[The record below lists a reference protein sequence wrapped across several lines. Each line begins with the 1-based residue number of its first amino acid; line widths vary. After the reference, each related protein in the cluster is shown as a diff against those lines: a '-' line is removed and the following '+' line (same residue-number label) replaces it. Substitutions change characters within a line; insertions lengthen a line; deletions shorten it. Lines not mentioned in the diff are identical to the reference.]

1 MAIRTLRDLFISELK
16 DAYDA
21 EHRMTKALPKLIK
34 AASSEALVAALEAH
48 LEQTEEHI
56 ERLDEVFSMFDVSP
70 ARKTCKAMLG
80 LLAEGEELM
89 HEHGVEGMRDAALI
103 AAAQKVEH
111 YEMATY
117 GCLRTW
123 AQVMG
128 EKKAQELLQLTLNEE
143 GAADEAL
150 TVIALTL
157 NAEALD
163 EGDDEEEALVPST
176 RESNVTH
183 RPVKNTRS
191 R

>member
-1 MAIRTLRDLFISELK
+1 MASKTLRDLFISELK

-34 AASSEALVAALEAH
+34 AASSEALIAEFEAH

-56 ERLDEVFSMFDVSP
+56 ERLDHVFGMFDISP

-103 AAAQKVEH
+103 AAAQKIEH

-128 EKKAQELLQLTLNEE
+128 EKQAQELLQQTLDEE
-143 GAADEAL
+143 GATDERLTAL
-150 TVIALTL
+150 ALTL
-157 NAEALD
+157 NAEALE
-163 EGDDEEEALVPST
+163 EGDDEEALVPSS
-176 RESNVTH
+176 RESNITH
-183 RPVKNTRS
+183 RPVKHPRS

>member
-1 MAIRTLRDLFISELK
+1 MSAKTLRDLFIDELK
-16 DAYDA
+16 DCYDA
-21 EHRMTKALPKLIK
+21 EHRITKALPKMIK
-34 AASSEALVAALEAH
+34 AASSEDLVAGFEEH

-56 ERLDEVFSMFDVSP
+56 VRLEKVFKMFNVTP

-89 HEHGVEGMRDAALI
+89 EEDGVAGMRDAALI

-128 EKKAQELLQLTLNEE
+128 EDKARELLQQTLNEE
-143 GAADEAL
+143 GETDHTLTELALGLNQEAL
-150 TVIALTL
+150 GG
-157 NAEALD
+157 E
-163 EGDDEEEALVPST
+163 DEEEGAFVPSI
-176 RESNVTH
+176 RNSGGS
-183 RPVKNTRS
+183 TRS
-191 R
+191 TKNPRTK

>member
-1 MAIRTLRDLFISELK
+1 MASKTLRDLFISELK
-16 DAYDA
+16 DIYDA
-21 EHRMTKALPKLIK
+21 EHRLTKAVPKWIK
-34 AASSEALVAALEAH
+34 AASSEALVSALEDH

-56 ERLDEVFSMFDVSP
+56 ERLDRVFKMFDVTP

-89 HEHGVEGMRDAALI
+89 QEHGVEGMRDAALI

-128 EKKAQELLQLTLNEE
+128 EKKAEDLLQQTLDEE
-143 GAADEAL
+143 GAIDENL
-150 TVIALTL
+150 TTIALSL
-157 NAEALD
+157 NAEALE
-163 EGDDEEEALVPST
+163 EGDEAEEEAMVLSKN
-176 RESNVTH
+176 SNATS
-183 RPVKNTRS
+183 RTTKQSRS

>member
-1 MAIRTLRDLFISELK
+1 MASKTLRDLFISELK
-16 DAYDA
+16 DTYDA
-21 EHRMTKALPKLIK
+21 EHRLIKALPKLIK
-34 AASSEALVAALEAH
+34 AASSEELVSAFEAH
-48 LEQTEEHI
+48 LEQTEVHI
-56 ERLDEVFSMFDVSP
+56 ERLDRVFKLFGVTP

-89 HEHGVEGMRDAALI
+89 QEHGVEGMRDAALI

-128 EKKAQELLQLTLNEE
+128 EKKTQDLLQLTLDEE
-143 GAADEAL
+143 GATDESL
-150 TVIALTL
+150 TTIALML
-157 NAEALD
+157 NAEAL
-163 EGDDEEEALVPST
+163 EAGDDEEEGAMVLSKN
-176 RESNVTH
+176 SNATS
-183 RPVKNTRS
+183 RTTKQSRS

>member
-1 MAIRTLRDLFISELK
+1 MASKTLRDLFISELK
-16 DAYDA
+16 DTYDA
-21 EHRMTKALPKLIK
+21 EHRLTKALPKLIK
-34 AASSEALVAALEAH
+34 AASSEALVSAFEAH

-56 ERLDEVFSMFDVSP
+56 ERLDRVFKMFDVTP

-89 HEHGVEGMRDAALI
+89 QEHGVEGMRDAALI

-128 EKKAQELLQLTLNEE
+128 EKKAQDLLQQTLDEE
-143 GAADEAL
+143 GATDEGL
-150 TVIALTL
+150 TTIALML
-157 NAEALD
+157 NAEALE
-163 EGDDEEEALVPST
+163 EGDEEEDGAMVMSKHSSAHSRT
-176 RESNVTH
+176 T
-183 RPVKNTRS
+183 KQTRS

>member
-1 MAIRTLRDLFISELK
+1 MASKTLRDLFISELK
-16 DAYDA
+16 DTYDA
-21 EHRMTKALPKLIK
+21 EHRLIKALPKLIK
-34 AASSEALVAALEAH
+34 AASSEELVSAFEAH
-48 LEQTEEHI
+48 LEQTEVHI
-56 ERLDEVFSMFDVSP
+56 ERLDRVFKLFDVTP

-89 HEHGVEGMRDAALI
+89 QEHGVEGMRDAALI

-128 EKKAQELLQLTLNEE
+128 EKKAQDLLQQTLDEE
-143 GAADEAL
+143 GATDHGL
-150 TVIALTL
+150 TAIALTL
-157 NAEALD
+157 NAEAL
-163 EGDDEEEALVPST
+163 EEDDEDEEGAMVMSKN
-176 RESNVTH
+176 SNATS
-183 RPVKNTRS
+183 RTTKQSRS